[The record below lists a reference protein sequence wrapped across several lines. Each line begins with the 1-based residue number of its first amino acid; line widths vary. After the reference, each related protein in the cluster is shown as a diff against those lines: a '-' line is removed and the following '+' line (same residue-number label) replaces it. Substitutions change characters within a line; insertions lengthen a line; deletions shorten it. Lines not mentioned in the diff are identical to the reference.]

1 LPDPRRSKAV
11 DNGGLRC
18 GAVEGALRP
27 PLPTA
32 TQSALHN
39 PTILLALRGP
49 KIHIRL
55 TDPLR
60 RNIIASIRG
69 SERWVAGFKSESRPG
84 FRSESV
90 DGFLLELVA
99 GFVGIRTPPIAPKQ
113 NRFMLCPPRSWGRE
127 PDSFLD

>member
-1 LPDPRRSKAV
+1 M
-11 DNGGLRC
+11 DNGGLRY

-32 TQSALHN
+32 TRSALHI
-39 PTILLALRGP
+39 PTILLSLRGP

-69 SERWVAGFKSESRPG
+69 SERWVAGFKLERWPASDRNALG
-84 FRSESV
+84 F
-90 DGFLLELVA
+90 
-99 GFVGIRTPPIAPKQ
+99 K
-113 NRFMLCPPRSWGRE
+113 
-127 PDSFLD
+127 